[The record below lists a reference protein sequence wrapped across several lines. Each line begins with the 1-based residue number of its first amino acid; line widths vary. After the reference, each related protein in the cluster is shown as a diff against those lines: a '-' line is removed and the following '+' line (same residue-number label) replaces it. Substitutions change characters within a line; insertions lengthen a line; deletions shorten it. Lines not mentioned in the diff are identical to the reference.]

1 MGSNAYRCSHNPVA
15 SELLDAC
22 DKLGMLVMDENRHLG
37 DTYSGKTPRGTPATQ
52 LTDLSA
58 MVRRD
63 RNHPSIIMW
72 SICNE
77 EGLQGTPDG
86 GRIARA
92 MKARVDELDGT
103 RPVTAAMNGGHG
115 DPGGFTG
122 ILDMEG
128 YNYNPGGYTWFHE
141 HFPQIPLFGSETG
154 STVST
159 RGIYE
164 NDPKRGYV
172 SAYDVNFPGWAQTAE
187 AAWQPIADR
196 PYVAGGFVWTG
207 FDYKGEPTPYG
218 WPCINSH
225 FGILDECGF
234 PKDNFWYY
242 LSVWGDKPMVHILPH
257 WNWAG
262 KEGQPISVWCYSN
275 CDRVELFL
283 NGESLGSK
291 DMPRNGHLEWSV
303 PYAPGKLE
311 AKAYRG
317 DTLEASDVV
326 ETTGEPAAL
335 RLKTDRSV
343 IAADGEDVT
352 MVEVAVVDAQG
363 RVVPTAD
370 NMISFKV
377 SGAGAVAGVGNGDP
391 SSHESDV
398 LPFRKAFS
406 GLCMVIV
413 KAKENPGNI
422 RLLAT
427 SIDLKSAALTLKS
440 LKWNG
445 KDVQ

>member
-1 MGSNAYRCSHNPVA
+1 
-15 SELLDAC
+15 
-22 DKLGMLVMDENRHLG
+22 
-37 DTYSGKTPRGTPATQ
+37 
-52 LTDLSA
+52 
-58 MVRRD
+58 
-63 RNHPSIIMW
+63 
-72 SICNE
+72 
-77 EGLQGTPDG
+77 
-86 GRIARA
+86 
-92 MKARVDELDGT
+92 
-103 RPVTAAMNGGHG
+103 
-115 DPGGFTG
+115 
-122 ILDMEG
+122 
-128 YNYNPGGYTWFHE
+128 
-141 HFPQIPLFGSETG
+141 LFGSETG

-242 LSVWGDKPMVHILPH
+242 LSVWGDKPIVHILPH
-257 WNWAG
+257 WNWSG

-291 DMPRNGHLEWSV
+291 DMPKNGHLEWSV

-398 LPFRKAFS
+398 LPFRKAFN